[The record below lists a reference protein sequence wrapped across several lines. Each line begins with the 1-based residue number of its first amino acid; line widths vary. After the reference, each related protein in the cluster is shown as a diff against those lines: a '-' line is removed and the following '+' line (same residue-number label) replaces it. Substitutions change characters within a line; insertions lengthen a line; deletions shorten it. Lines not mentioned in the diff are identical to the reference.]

1 MKNKKCFMAEKYFQ
15 YLKGENRGNVVK
27 LKEIDDTMPDMILY
41 VFDDGFRCN
50 EEFIAP
56 LNEWD
61 VLNKI
66 MAEVESPTNVW
77 KFQEKILTP
86 ENKEAF
92 AKDGQAYE
100 APDPYFVGKNGEEL
114 SKSKKE
120 IILTHPRRTPF
131 PPKAEELNEFYISY
145 KEKLKNQEVAP
156 TETSKAEEEIKDVS
170 EAINNALFF
179 GDVERVVHIPERMKF
194 NVENQSEVISVTGE
208 CIFDFLKS
216 LQLSQ
221 NDFVKALSNE
231 SFENKATALYKSCI
245 KKPATVLLKVSL
257 ELPTPQLFK
266 TIKENYPGDIHE
278 KFIDNIINDIDIDE
292 LKEQLKNGLFEIYNK
307 GIGNE

>member
-1 MKNKKCFMAEKYFQ
+1 MAEKYFQ

-66 MAEVESPTNVW
+66 MAEVENPINVW

-92 AKDGQAYE
+92 GKDGQAYE

-114 SKSKKE
+114 PKSKKE

-145 KEKLKNQEVAP
+145 KEKIKNQEVAP
-156 TETSKAEEEIKDVS
+156 VETPKVEEEIKDVS
-170 EAINNALFF
+170 ETINNAQFF
-179 GDVERVVHIPERMKF
+179 DGVERVMHIPERMKF
-194 NVENQSEVISVTGE
+194 CVENQSETVIDVSGE
-208 CIFDFLKS
+208 RIFDFLKS
-216 LQLSQ
+216 LAQEENIFAKSLV
-221 NDFVKALSNE
+221 NNG
-231 SFENKATALYKSCI
+231 SFENKATTLYKSCI
-245 KKPATVLLKVSL
+245 KKPATVSLKVSL

-292 LKEQLKNGLFEIYNK
+292 LKEQLKNSLFEIYNK

>member
-1 MKNKKCFMAEKYFQ
+1 
-15 YLKGENRGNVVK
+15 
-27 LKEIDDTMPDMILY
+27 MPDMILY

-66 MAEVESPTNVW
+66 MAEVENPINVW

-92 AKDGQAYE
+92 GKDGQAYE

-145 KEKLKNQEVAP
+145 KEKLKNQEAAP
-156 TETSKAEEEIKDVS
+156 VETLKAEEEIKDVS
-170 EAINNALFF
+170 EAINDALFF
-179 GDVERVVHIPERMKF
+179 DAIEREVHIPEKMKF
-194 NVENQSEVISVTGE
+194 NVENQLETITVSGE

-216 LQLSQ
+216 LSQ
-221 NDFVKALSNE
+221 KENIIVNALINRNE
-231 SFENKATALYKSCI
+231 SFENEATSLYKSCI
-245 KKPATVLLKVSL
+245 KKPATVSLKVSL

-292 LKEQLKNGLFEIYNK
+292 LKEQLKNSLFEIYNK